1 MAVVIYHYI
10 PFSKLIAEFYLWKLY
25 LNKAN
30 YNFLKEK
37 QRVEVVGIL
46 GIWPFFYF
54 FPRLENFSK
63 KKKIQN
69 LKQFKIVQL
78 INPPL

>member
-1 MAVVIYHYI
+1 MA
-10 PFSKLIAEFYLWKLY
+10 
-25 LNKAN
+25 
-30 YNFLKEK
+30 
-37 QRVEVVGIL
+37 GML

-54 FPRLENFSK
+54 FPRLETLK

-78 INPPL
+78 INPPLWEKNTMNILLTFKKLWSILQWLIIHK

>member
-10 PFSKLIAEFYLWKLY
+10 PFSKLTAEFYLWKLY

-37 QRVEVVGIL
+37 QWVEVVGIL

-54 FPRLENFSK
+54 FPRLETLK
-63 KKKIQN
+63 KKKNPESKTIQN
-69 LKQFKIVQL
+69 S
-78 INPPL
+78 PTY